1 MFNIET
7 DALKITDFGIARLA
21 DVSRTKTGIVLGTPS
36 FMSPEQLE
44 GRSLDGRSDLFA
56 LGVTMYQLLTGVL
69 PFRADSMTRLMNNI
83 ATEPHPSLRSIRP
96 DLPASL
102 DDVMDRALAKSAEDR
117 FPNGATMAEA
127 IRTCM
132 RTIAP

>member
-1 MFNIET
+1 
-7 DALKITDFGIARLA
+7 
-21 DVSRTKTGIVLGTPS
+21 
-36 FMSPEQLE
+36 
-44 GRSLDGRSDLFA
+44 LDGRSDLFA

-69 PFRADSMTRLMNNI
+69 PFRADSMTRLMHTI
-83 ATEPHPSLRSIRP
+83 ATEPHPSMRSIRP
-96 DLPASL
+96 ELPAGL

-117 FPNGATMAEA
+117 FQNGATMAEA